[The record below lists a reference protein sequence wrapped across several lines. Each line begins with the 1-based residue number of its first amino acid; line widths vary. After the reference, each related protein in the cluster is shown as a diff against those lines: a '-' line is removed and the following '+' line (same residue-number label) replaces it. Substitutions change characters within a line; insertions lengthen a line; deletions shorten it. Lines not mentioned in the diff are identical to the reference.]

1 MSRSFSP
8 DPHDSCDPSL
18 PPAVPAVPTPV
29 PAAASHSRPALSRP
43 LPLPPSSAPEPRG
56 VPPFGPL
63 RVRGSQQRLRRALLR
78 RRRTTAAGL
87 AMTAAALAAT
97 GASGAV
103 GASTG
108 TDGRARPGGDTV
120 TASPPPLSP
129 PSSSS
134 FSSSSSWSSSPPPSA
149 GRSSGGR
156 SGELVSA
163 AVRIAD
169 AETVR
174 LLRRG
179 DRVDVIAAAA
189 ITPPAGVVD
198 AEPEARV
205 VAAGVRV
212 AAIPKTRDFSPDGGA
227 LVVLSVPRATAAVL
241 AAASATS
248 RLAVAVC

>member
-1 MSRSFSP
+1 M
-8 DPHDSCDPSL
+8 
-18 PPAVPAVPTPV
+18 
-29 PAAASHSRPALSRP
+29 
-43 LPLPPSSAPEPRG
+43 
-56 VPPFGPL
+56 
-63 RVRGSQQRLRRALLR
+63 
-78 RRRTTAAGL
+78 
-87 AMTAAALAAT
+87 
-97 GASGAV
+97 
-103 GASTG
+103 
-108 TDGRARPGGDTV
+108 
-120 TASPPPLSP
+120 
-129 PSSSS
+129 
-134 FSSSSSWSSSPPPSA
+134 
-149 GRSSGGR
+149 
-156 SGELVSA
+156 SA

-189 ITPPAGVVD
+189 IAPPPAGVVD

>member
-1 MSRSFSP
+1 M
-8 DPHDSCDPSL
+8 
-18 PPAVPAVPTPV
+18 
-29 PAAASHSRPALSRP
+29 
-43 LPLPPSSAPEPRG
+43 
-56 VPPFGPL
+56 PPFGPL

-103 GASTG
+103 GAS
-108 TDGRARPGGDTV
+108 ADTP
-120 TASPPPLSP
+120 SPPTFVSP
-129 PSSSS
+129 PSSSGRE
-134 FSSSSSWSSSPPPSA
+134 PA
-149 GRSSGGR
+149 GRSS
-156 SGELVSA
+156 ELVST

-189 ITPPAGVVD
+189 IAPGPAGVMD
-198 AEPEARV
+198 GEPEARV
-205 VAAGVRV
+205 VATGVRV
-212 AAIPKTRDFSPDGGA
+212 AEIPKTRELSSDGGA

>member
-1 MSRSFSP
+1 M
-8 DPHDSCDPSL
+8 
-18 PPAVPAVPTPV
+18 
-29 PAAASHSRPALSRP
+29 
-43 LPLPPSSAPEPRG
+43 
-56 VPPFGPL
+56 PPFGPL
-63 RVRGSQQRLRRALLR
+63 LVRGSQQRLRRALLR

-103 GASTG
+103 GASADTEG
-108 TDGRARPGGDTV
+108 HARTAGDTV
-120 TASPPPLSP
+120 AASP
-129 PSSSS
+129 PSSSGRE
-134 FSSSSSWSSSPPPSA
+134 PA
-149 GRSSGGR
+149 GRP
-156 SGELVSA
+156 GELVST

-189 ITPPAGVVD
+189 IAPGPAGVVD
-198 AEPEARV
+198 GEPEARV

-212 AAIPKTRDFSPDGGA
+212 AGIPKTREFSSDGGA